1 MIKESCNVAQDDDV
15 NQPAMTVPLYLAA
28 HNQRCGSSGEGTVW
42 GERDT
47 EGGEG
52 GRRGGGGGGRGA
64 GGGQSLDGKIDCS
77 IDCRSG
83 SVVHQQHIFRL
94 FSHGQCFL

>member
-15 NQPAMTVPLYLAA
+15 NQPAVTVPLYLAA

-52 GRRGGGGGGRGA
+52 GGGGGGDSHSMGRLIVRLIA
-64 GGGQSLDGKIDCS
+64 EVGQWFTNNIF
-77 IDCRSG
+77 
-83 SVVHQQHIFRL
+83 SVY
-94 FSHGQCFL
+94 FLMVSVSCEDKNN

>member
-15 NQPAMTVPLYLAA
+15 NQPAVTIPLCLAA

-52 GRRGGGGGGRGA
+52 GGGEGGGGTVT
-64 GGGQSLDGKIDCS
+64 
-77 IDCRSG
+77 RSED
-83 SVVHQQHIFRL
+83 
-94 FSHGQCFL
+94 